1 MLKTMTLV
9 SVLLLAAS
17 PLALAQTTTTPP
29 PQTPPAATTPSGQ
42 PMWYSHQA
50 DQMRASKLI
59 GTKVVNTANETIG
72 DVNEIVLG
80 KDGTVAAVIIG
91 VGGFLGVGESE
102 VGVNFKS
109 FRMTRDQNNN
119 LVLIMDATKDSL
131 KAAPQWRWE
140 MDKK

>member
-50 DQMRASKLI
+50 DEMRASKLI
-59 GTKVVNTANETIG
+59 GIKVVNTANETIG

-80 KDGTVAAVIIG
+80 KDGNVAAVIVG
-91 VGGFLGVGESE
+91 VGGFLGMGEGE
-102 VGVNFKS
+102 VAVNFKS
-109 FRMTRDQNNN
+109 IRITRDQNNN
-119 LVLIMDATKDSL
+119 LVLTMDATKDSL
-131 KAAPQWRWE
+131 KAAPQWRWDTE
-140 MDKK
+140 KK

>member
-50 DQMRASKLI
+50 DEMRASKLI
-59 GTKVVNTANETIG
+59 GIKVVNTANETIG
-72 DVNEIVLG
+72 DINEIVLG
-80 KDGTVAAVIIG
+80 KDGNVAAVIVG
-91 VGGFLGVGESE
+91 VGGFLGMGEGE
-102 VGVNFKS
+102 VAVNFKS
-109 FRMTRDQNNN
+109 IRMTRDQNNN
-119 LVLIMDATKDSL
+119 LVLTMDATKDSL